1 MNEPRWL
8 TRAAVD
14 IMHQQQLDEHGGSF
28 GIRDANALESAIARA
43 RNRFLYDDGVDMAML
58 AACYAYGIATSH
70 PYTDGNKR
78 TAFVAAAAFLYVNR
92 FDLGRS
98 EAEVVEAFLRLAGG
112 ELAEDEL
119 AEWFRGALR
128 KM

>member
-8 TRAAVD
+8 SRAAVD

-28 GIRDANALESAIARA
+28 GIRDVNALESALARA
-43 RNRFLYDDGVDMAML
+43 RNRFLYETADVATL

-70 PYTDGNKR
+70 PYADGNKR

-92 FDLGRS
+92 IDLVRT
-98 EAEVVEAFLRLAGG
+98 EAEVVETFLLLAAGG
-112 ELAEDEL
+112 LTEDQLAD
-119 AEWFRGALR
+119 WFRGGLRAL
-128 KM
+128 